1 MTICSGRQIYL
12 IGGNSLRN
20 ELLANFI
27 TEKIGAVCTTGA
39 DLNCIPTAT
48 ASSAE
53 AEKRLVLYDFS
64 NNRESLEDLIS
75 SDKTNIL
82 QSDYV
87 VLTNVSCNLHIECEA
102 LQCGVRGFLY
112 YQGGVETLLKMIH
125 SVFNSELWISR
136 ELMTKLLL
144 DGGLKKAPKPKEET
158 ALLTAQ
164 EQNILNSLTMGFTN
178 AVIADTYCLSPHT
191 VKTHIYHIFKKI
203 KVTNRLQAALWAAD
217 HK

>member
-12 IGGNSLRN
+12 IGENSLLN

-27 TEKIGAVCTTGA
+27 TEKIGAVCSTGA
-39 DLNCIPTAT
+39 NLNCIPAAT
-48 ASSAE
+48 ASA

-64 NNRESLEDLIS
+64 NSRESLEDLIS

-87 VLTNVSCNLHIECEA
+87 VLTNVSYNLHIECEA

-144 DGGLKKAPKPKEET
+144 DGGLKKAPKPREET

-164 EQNILNSLTMGFTN
+164 ELNILNSLTMGLTN

-203 KVTNRLQAALWAAD
+203 KVTNRLQAALWAEH